1 MQFVET
7 ARRLEL
13 HAFSVCTKSPKR
25 YSTLLTNRIFELAST
40 VHDEVRAANNIY
52 PKNKHE
58 AQMRRDHLTNANI
71 ALQNLSPKLT
81 LLYDAI
87 LQNPEKCPWI
97 DHAMKEFGEYIVD
110 EAQLISKVKYLC
122 LECADLICQEIG
134 LELNRKK
141 TVVVPLEDFYR
152 WLKTK
157 FILTPTGK
165 VVLKMNKESTKII
178 RRKLRS
184 FKGKYEN
191 GAMTLKDIRSS
202 LDSYHGHMKRG
213 NSYKVCQST
222 DHYFKSLFGFYPDKK
237 GWNAHV

>member
-40 VHDEVRAANNIY
+40 VHEEVRAANNIY

-58 AQMRRDHLTNANI
+58 AQIRRDHLTNANI

-110 EAQLISKVKYLC
+110 EAQLISKVKKSDNERFKTSRTRKVGTLMYKIMKENTALAVVTTPVWVKMQDNGSFALC
-122 LECADLICQEIG
+122 EEAEAQG
-134 LELNRKK
+134 
-141 TVVVPLEDFYR
+141 VVVDGTVYHVSGRPEIEGHE
-152 WLKTK
+152 TV
-157 FILTPTGK
+157 ILGEITETAYQREQAAEQEAKQLQMDTALAELSILIASAIPAA
-165 VVLKMNKESTKII
+165 E
-178 RRKLRS
+178 
-184 FKGKYEN
+184 
-191 GAMTLKDIRSS
+191 
-202 LDSYHGHMKRG
+202 
-213 NSYKVCQST
+213 
-222 DHYFKSLFGFYPDKK
+222 
-237 GWNAHV
+237 

>member
-13 HAFSVCTKSPKR
+13 HAFSACTKSPKR
-25 YSTLLTNRIFELAST
+25 YSTLLTNRIFEIAST
-40 VHDEVRAANNIY
+40 VHEEVRAANNIY

-97 DHAMKEFGEYIVD
+97 DHSM
-110 EAQLISKVKYLC
+110 
-122 LECADLICQEIG
+122 
-134 LELNRKK
+134 
-141 TVVVPLEDFYR
+141 
-152 WLKTK
+152 
-157 FILTPTGK
+157 
-165 VVLKMNKESTKII
+165 
-178 RRKLRS
+178 
-184 FKGKYEN
+184 
-191 GAMTLKDIRSS
+191 KDIRSS
-202 LDSYHGHMKRG
+202 LDSSHGHMKRG
-213 NSYKVCQST
+213 NSYKVCQSA

-237 GWNAHV
+237 GWKSHV

>member
-40 VHDEVRAANNIY
+40 VHEEVRAANNIY

-141 TVVVPLEDFYR
+141 TVVVSLEDFYR

-157 FILTPTGK
+157 FILTQTGK
-165 VVLKMNKESTKII
+165 LVLKMNKESTKII

-191 GAMTLKDIRSS
+191 GDMTLKDIRSS